1 MITTT
6 DRLFNQDGTT
16 FIPQFFLSI
25 NITDKN
31 TVNVTIRNMEGTELM
46 YSGFPMEHTKEVK
59 EFIEYVSGI
68 AIDKLEDVYPN
79 LTDLSIEI

>member
-16 FIPQFFLSI
+16 FEPKFFLSI

-31 TVNVTIRNMEGTELM
+31 SVNVTIKNIEGTDLM
-46 YSGFPMEHTKEVK
+46 YSGFSIEHTPQVK
-59 EFIEYVSGI
+59 DFIEYISGI
-68 AIDKLEDVYPN
+68 AIDKLEEIYPI
-79 LTDLSIEI
+79 LTNYSIEI